1 MKSNTLHPL
10 DITEA
15 RAAARQASENQRFG
29 EDQLRE
35 AYRAS
40 AEAEQSYRKALATR
54 ITELHA
60 DGAAWTVCADLARGD
75 ENVAKLRYDRDV
87 AEGVKEAALQ
97 AAWRH
102 SADRRDV
109 GRFCDWSARIDLA
122 SGGEQEQPSPGYL
135 GAAA

>member
-15 RAAARQASENQRFG
+15 RAAARLASENQRHG

-35 AYRAS
+35 AFRDAARAE
-40 AEAEQSYRKALATR
+40 EAYRKALAQEITR
-54 ITELHA
+54 AHA
-60 DGAAWTVCADLARGD
+60 EGGAWTVCADLARG
-75 ENVAKLRYDRDV
+75 EATVAQLRYERDV
-87 AEGVKEAALQ
+87 KQGVKEAALQ
-97 AAWRH
+97 AAWRYA
-102 SADRRDV
+102 ADRKDL
-109 GRFCDWSARIDLA
+109 GRFIDWSARIDLA